1 MRGLN
6 YNHLYYFWVTAR
18 RGSLTAAAASLH
30 LTPQTLSGQIRRLEE
45 RLGQP
50 LFRRVG
56 RRLALTEAGELV
68 QRHADAMF
76 ERGEELQRAL
86 AEGSGAPH
94 RPRRFA
100 VGIADVVPKL
110 LAHRMLAPVLEA
122 DPPHRLV
129 CLESTLEALLG
140 DLVAHRIDLLLADR
154 PLASTSAVRAYSQL
168 LGECGV
174 SFFAAPGLAPETV
187 FPQLLD
193 GAPMLLPT
201 AATRLRQGLES
212 WFEARRLRPS
222 VVGEFDDSA
231 LLKAFGEQGAGL
243 FAAPSAVEGEIC
255 QRYRVRVVGRTEE
268 VTERFFAIGAEQG
281 FEAPAAQAV
290 LRTARALL
298 AGPAD
303 STARS
308 QPPA

>member
-6 YNHLYYFWVTAR
+6 YNHLYYFWVSAR
-18 RGSLTAAAASLH
+18 RGSLTSAAASLH

-68 QRHADAMF
+68 QRHADAIF
-76 ERGEELQRAL
+76 ERAEEMQRAL
-86 AEGSGAPH
+86 AEGKGDALQ
-94 RPRRFA
+94 PRRFA

-110 LAHRMLAPVLEA
+110 LAHRMLAPVLDSE
-122 DPPHRLV
+122 PPLRLT

-140 DLVAHRIDLLLADR
+140 DLVAQRIDLLIADR
-154 PLASTSAVRAYSQL
+154 PLASTSGVRAYSQL

-174 SFFAAPGLAPETV
+174 SFFAAPALTSELPFPE
-187 FPQLLD
+187 LLD

-201 AATRLRQGLES
+201 VGTRLRQGLDTWLEGL
-212 WFEARRLRPS
+212 ALQPR

-231 LLKAFGEQGAGL
+231 LLKAFGEEGAGV
-243 FAAPSAVEGEIC
+243 FASPSAVEADIC
-255 QRYRVRVVGRTEE
+255 QRYGVRVLGRTEE
-268 VTERFFAIGAEQG
+268 ITERFFAIGAERG
-281 FEAPAAQAV
+281 FEAPAAQSI

-298 AGPAD
+298 VGGVQDAAA
-303 STARS
+303 S
-308 QPPA
+308 